1 MKKGAQKGSLFY
13 GFKTLQPHSEKE
25 KHQLNGSADVTEF
38 TDGR

>member
-13 GFKTLQPHSEKE
+13 GFKTLQPHSEK
-25 KHQLNGSADVTEF
+25 HQLNGSADVAEF